1 MDILGFHVSFVFQ
14 DFESYLRT
22 EVDLVEDDNKLVLD
36 EYISSFITC
45 ELEPAIYTFENFS
58 EALLKILQPEYDGY
72 LNAFDIEYDDIAVK
86 TDFDVRA
93 GIIAIRFD
101 EQSFFSN
108 VLGLTAGWDNKHY
121 NEYTS

>member
-22 EVDLVEDDNKLVLD
+22 EVDLVEDDIKLVLD

-86 TDFDVRA
+86 TDFYLRV
-93 GIIAIRFD
+93 GIIAIRVD

-108 VLGLTAGWDNKHY
+108 VRGFTAGSDNKHY